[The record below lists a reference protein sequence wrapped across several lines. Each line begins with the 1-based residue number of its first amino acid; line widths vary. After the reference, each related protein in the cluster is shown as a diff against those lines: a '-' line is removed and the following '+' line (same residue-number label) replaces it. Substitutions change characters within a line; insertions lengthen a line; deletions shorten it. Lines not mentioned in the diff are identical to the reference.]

1 MSDTKTKRAKIVR
14 NFKDAGTETQ
24 FTAGETVD
32 VSEGAFANYHAAGL
46 VEAADADAAPVP
58 AEGDPAKSGRGRS

>member
-46 VEAADADAAPVP
+46 VKAADADAAPVP